1 MKYKEARSES
11 TLEIVRRTHGCSLWR
26 SLKAWDIAM
35 MDGWSDSQTFCI
47 WKMLE
52 MVKEWDFAM
61 TDGMGI
67 ML

>member
-1 MKYKEARSES
+1 
-11 TLEIVRRTHGCSLWR
+11 
-26 SLKAWDIAM
+26 M

-47 WKMLE
+47 WKRLE